1 MIKFSFVDCDMVDWR
16 GLWRWRWC
24 DCGDGPVQFSNTL
37 LHKSLMVN
45 VVVRVQHHRFVCVIQ
60 RTIHQP
66 ITIELQQS
74 GRLSLI
80 VDVNN
85 RREKQASKL
94 VGITARLDNTVAR
107 SSEKRYI
114 SVVVVACMRH
124 DVVARAFLEALFV
137 WQAHV
142 HLVIVCGHHA
152 HRRRRR
158 RRRRISAG
166 PRGRAKLRE
175 ALCAAVERQCIWL
188 SKHHCLALLVITRHC

>member
-1 MIKFSFVDCDMVDWR
+1 MLLCVFNTTDSFAS
-16 GLWRWRWC
+16 
-24 DCGDGPVQFSNTL
+24 SNEPYINLQTE
-37 LHKSLMVN
+37 N
-45 VVVRVQHHRFVCVIQ
+45 
-60 RTIHQP
+60 TINIRNCEKETAHNAP
-66 ITIELQQS
+66 ITIELQKR

-94 VGITARLDNTVAR
+94 VGVTARADNTVAR

-152 HRRRRR
+152 HRRR
-158 RRRRISAG
+158 
-166 PRGRAKLRE
+166 
-175 ALCAAVERQCIWL
+175 
-188 SKHHCLALLVITRHC
+188 